1 MTKRVHTKL
10 DGILIPLMDRVDHLH
25 GNLGCSLVGLLD
37 RESLYFII
45 ILVDVAKNCECSQF
59 TRFIAHHKVLS
70 LL

>member
-25 GNLGCSLVGLLD
+25 DNLGYSLVGLLD

-59 TRFIAHHKVLS
+59 TRFIAYHKVLS